1 MALEIIEG
9 IVEAFKLISSGDR
22 TVMEISTRSIAVSG
36 TATLLSTLWG
46 LPAGTLLGLREFR
59 GKFFVKSFFNAL
71 LGVPTVAL
79 GLTLYLLFS
88 KSGPLG
94 FLRLLYTPFAMILG
108 QSLLITPIMVSF
120 TASAI
125 ESVEPEIKDL
135 ARTLGASE
143 AQVSLTV
150 LKEAISGV
158 CLAVMASFN
167 RAIAELG
174 VALMLGGNIRGAT
187 RVLTTAIALETG
199 RGEVALGIALG
210 IILMLVATCLSL
222 SINIIRERKVGAVSK
237 L

>member
-199 RGEVALGIALG
+199 RGEVALG
-210 IILMLVATCLSL
+210 
-222 SINIIRERKVGAVSK
+222 
-237 L
+237 